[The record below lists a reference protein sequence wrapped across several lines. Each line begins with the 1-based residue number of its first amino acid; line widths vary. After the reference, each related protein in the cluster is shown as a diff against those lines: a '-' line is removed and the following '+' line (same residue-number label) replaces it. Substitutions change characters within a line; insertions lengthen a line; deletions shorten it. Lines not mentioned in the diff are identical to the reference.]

1 MRKGRYGESA
11 RSRTRETVGGR
22 EAYEAEEEDGAG
34 RDGVCKHARTEDVDV
49 PCAHEQIPH
58 EVATSQTL
66 EEAQGAVVA
75 PDLASPVHVVAIRV
89 VVHDP
94 QSGRVDEQALCHGD
108 DVHIPVEARTV
119 VEGAVGLGEEAAGQ
133 GGRDH
138 GVDGLVE
145 DYGKEDLVD
154 VQGQRG

>member
-34 RDGVCKHARTEDVDV
+34 RDGVCKHARAEDVDV

-94 QSGRVDEQALCHGD
+94 QGGRIDEQALGHGY
-108 DVHIPVEARTV
+108 DVYIPVEARTV
-119 VEGAVGLGEEAAGQ
+119 TEGAVLPREETAGQ
-133 GGRDH
+133 GGRDDS
-138 GVDGLVE
+138 VDCLVE
-145 DYGKEDLVD
+145 DDSEENLMD
-154 VQGQRG
+154 VQGQRR